1 MNAARRLLKEHGGS
15 RTGLFQPPFRVVLRM
30 TSLSRL
36 KGSSMLLSPKQGRLS
51 AVVTSSKCMRMV
63 VLGLLVGISS
73 FRPSEVSAQGST
85 DAPQVIDAP
94 RVILGS
100 VPFSLDLQGAAGA
113 PVEYEVRDAQ
123 GTVLGSGSV
132 GVGGTATVSGL
143 VVSGRNGLPL
153 TVRLGQV
160 TEEVSRPFAPGWFSL
175 APPVITILLG
185 LVFKEVITALLA
197 GVWLGALAVAG
208 YNPLSAL
215 WRTIDLYAVPAVADT
230 DGGHTQIL
238 VFSLLLG
245 GLVGIV
251 SRNGGTQGIV
261 DAVSPF
267 ASTSRRG
274 KVATWV
280 AGMAIFFDDYA
291 NTLIVG
297 NTMRPITDRL
307 KISREKLAYIVD
319 STAAPVAALV
329 PISTW
334 VGYEISLIADGMAV
348 AAQQPGTDPA
358 LVAALTS
365 ISPLAV
371 FISTIPYRFYV
382 LLALAFVLITSL
394 MDRDFGPMAKAE
406 RRAAS
411 GGGGHRPG
419 AQLAVDTTDP
429 HMTPPDGVTPRWYNA
444 AGPIITV
451 ILVVLGGL
459 YTSGRASA
467 GADASL
473 IDIFGAADPFVTLLW
488 GSMAGCIVG
497 IVLSV
502 AQRILTVQESLNA
515 WVAGMKAMLLAMV
528 ILTLAWSLGQVTEDL
543 GTAQY
548 VAQVMNDA
556 VPLEV
561 IPVLVFLTSAAMAFA
576 TGTSWATMA
585 IMIPLVIPLT
595 VTLGGAE
602 GFGAGGEYSIL
613 LGAISSALAGAIF
626 GDHCSP
632 ISDTTVLSSTAAAC
646 DHVDHVRTQLPYA
659 VVVALLA
666 MVVGDVGT
674 ALGLPV
680 WVALFGSVAILAGG
694 LKLFGTSP
702 REESGAQIS

>member
-1 MNAARRLLKEHGGS
+1 
-15 RTGLFQPPFRVVLRM
+15 
-30 TSLSRL
+30 
-36 KGSSMLLSPKQGRLS
+36 MLLSPKNACRCA
-51 AVVTSSKCMRMV
+51 AVAALIWSLHPPG
-63 VLGLLVGISS
+63 VL
-73 FRPSEVSAQGST
+73 AQESP
-85 DAPQVIDAP
+85 DAPQVINAP
-94 RVILGS
+94 RVILGG
-100 VPFSLDLQGAAGA
+100 VPFTLELQGDAGA
-113 PVEYEVRDAQ
+113 ALAYEVRDAQ

-132 GVGGTATVSGL
+132 GAGRTASVSGV
-143 VVSGRNGLPL
+143 VVSTRSGLPL
-153 TVRLGQV
+153 AVRLGQV
-160 TEEVSRPFAPGWFSL
+160 SEELSRPFAPGWFSL
-175 APPVITILLG
+175 APPVVAILLA
-185 LVFKEVITALLA
+185 LVFKEVIAALLA
-197 GVWLGALAVAG
+197 GVWLGSLAVAG
-208 YNPLSAL
+208 YNPLSAV
-215 WRTIDLYAVPAVADT
+215 WRTIDLYAVAAIADV
-230 DGGHTQIL
+230 DGGHTQII

-251 SRNGGTQGIV
+251 SRNGGTRGIV

-274 KVATWV
+274 KIATWI
-280 AGMAIFFDDYA
+280 AGLAIFFDDYA

-334 VGYEISLIADGMAV
+334 VGYEISLIADGMSI
-348 AAQQPGTDPA
+348 AAQQPGVDPA
-358 LVAALTS
+358 LVATLTS
-365 ISPLAV
+365 ISPFAV
-371 FISTIPYRFYV
+371 FISTIPYRFYA
-382 LLALAFVLITSL
+382 LLALAFVLLTSV
-394 MDRDFGPMAKAE
+394 MNRDFGPMAAAE

-411 GGGGHRPG
+411 GKGVHRGG

-429 HMTPPDGVTPRWYNA
+429 QMTPPEGVTPRWYNA
-444 AGPIITV
+444 AVPIITV

-459 YTSGRASA
+459 YTSGRASV

-473 IDIFGAADPFVTLLW
+473 MDVFGAADPFMTLLW
-488 GSMAGCIVG
+488 GSAAGCIVG
-497 IVLSV
+497 MALSV
-502 AQRILTVQESLNA
+502 VQRILTVQESLNA
-515 WVAGMKAMLLAMV
+515 WLAGMKAMFLAMV

-548 VAQVMNDA
+548 VAQILNDSL
-556 VPLEV
+556 PLEV

-602 GFGAGGEYSIL
+602 GFGVGGEYSIL

-659 VVVALLA
+659 LVVALLA

-680 WVALFGSVAILAGG
+680 WVALILSIAILGAGLWFFGSSV
-694 LKLFGTSP
+694 S
-702 REESGAQIS
+702 EEVQA

>member
-1 MNAARRLLKEHGGS
+1 
-15 RTGLFQPPFRVVLRM
+15 
-30 TSLSRL
+30 
-36 KGSSMLLSPKQGRLS
+36 MLLSPKSARRRVPVLS
-51 AVVTSSKCMRMV
+51 CKCTKILV
-63 VLGLLVGISS
+63 WGLLVAMGGL
-73 FRPSEVSAQGST
+73 RPLGVSAQEAS
-85 DAPQVIDAP
+85 DAARVVNAP
-94 RVILGS
+94 KVILGG
-100 VPFSLDLQGAAGA
+100 VPFSIDIQGDPGTALD
-113 PVEYEVRDAQ
+113 YEVRDAQ
-123 GTVLGSGSV
+123 GTVLGSGAV
-132 GVGGTATVSGL
+132 GVGATATVSGL
-143 VVSGRNGLPL
+143 VVSGRSRLPL
-153 TVRLGQV
+153 TVRIGQV
-160 TEEVSRPFAPGWFSL
+160 SEEVSRPYAPGWFSL
-175 APPVITILLG
+175 APPFIAILLA

-215 WRTIDLYAVPAVADT
+215 WRTIDLYAVPALGDV
-230 DGGHTQIL
+230 DGGHTQIV

-267 ASTSRRG
+267 ASTSKRG
-274 KVATWV
+274 KIATWI
-280 AGMAIFFDDYA
+280 AGLAIFFDDYA

-334 VGYEISLIADGMAV
+334 VGYEISLIADGMSI
-348 AAQQPGTDPA
+348 AARQPGTDPA
-358 LVAALTS
+358 LVATLSS
-365 ISPLAV
+365 ISPFAV
-371 FISTIPYRFYV
+371 FVSTIPYMFYP
-382 LLALAFVLITSL
+382 LLAVSFVFLTSV
-394 MDRDFGPMAKAE
+394 MNRDFGPMAVAE

-411 GGGGHRPG
+411 GGGLNRPG
-419 AQLAVDTTDP
+419 AQVAVDTADP
-429 HMTPPDGVTPRWYNA
+429 EMTPPEGVTPRWYNA
-444 AGPIITV
+444 AVPIITV

-459 YTSGRASA
+459 YTSGRASV

-473 IDIFGAADPFVTLLW
+473 MDIFGAADPFATLLW
-488 GSMAGCIVG
+488 GSAAGCIVA
-497 IVLSV
+497 IVLSI

-548 VAQVMNDA
+548 VAQIISDA
-556 VPLEV
+556 LPLEV

-585 IMIPLVIPLT
+585 IMLPLVIPLT
-595 VTLGGAE
+595 VALGGAE
-602 GFGAGGEYSIL
+602 GFGVGGEYSIL
-613 LGAISSALAGAIF
+613 LGSISSVLAGAIF

-646 DHVDHVRTQLPYA
+646 DHVDHVKTQLPYA
-659 VVVALLA
+659 LVVALVA
-666 MVVGDVGT
+666 MVVGDLGT

-680 WVALFGSVAILAGG
+680 WVALLGSIAILAGG
-694 LKLFGTSP
+694 LKLWGRPVSD
-702 REESGAQIS
+702 

>member
-1 MNAARRLLKEHGGS
+1 
-15 RTGLFQPPFRVVLRM
+15 
-30 TSLSRL
+30 
-36 KGSSMLLSPKQGRLS
+36 MLQGPKHGRLC
-51 AVVTSSKCMRMV
+51 AVVIRCKCMQMA
-63 VLGLLVGISS
+63 VLGLLIGISGL
-73 FRPSEVSAQGST
+73 RPSPASAQGSPE
-85 DAPQVIDAP
+85 APQVIGAP
-94 RVILGS
+94 RVILGG
-100 VPFSLDLQGAAGA
+100 VPFSLDLQGSAVAAVA
-113 PVEYEVRDAQ
+113 YDVRDAQ
-123 GTVLGSGSV
+123 GMVLGSGSV
-132 GVGGTATVSGL
+132 GVGGTATVSDL
-143 VVSGRNGLPL
+143 VVSGRNRLPL
-153 TVRLGQV
+153 TIRLGQV
-160 TEEVSRPFAPGWFSL
+160 SEELSRPYAPGWFSL
-175 APPVITILLG
+175 APPVVAILLA
-185 LVFKEVITALLA
+185 LVFKEVITALMA

-215 WRTIDLYAVPAVADT
+215 WRTIDLYAVPALGDVE
-230 DGGHTQIL
+230 GGHTQIV

-274 KVATWV
+274 KIATWA
-280 AGMAIFFDDYA
+280 AGLAIFFDDYA

-334 VGYEISLIADGMAV
+334 VGYEISLIADGMAI
-348 AAQQPGTDPA
+348 AAQQTGTDPA
-358 LVAALTS
+358 LVATLTS
-365 ISPLAV
+365 VSPFAV
-371 FISTIPYRFYV
+371 FISTIPYRFYA
-382 LLALAFVLITSL
+382 LLALAFVFLTSV
-394 MDRDFGPMAKAE
+394 MDRDFGAMARAE

-411 GGGGHRPG
+411 GGGVYRAG
-419 AQLAVDTTDP
+419 AQLSMDTTDP
-429 HMTPPDGVTPRWYNA
+429 HVTPPEGVTPRWYNA
-444 AGPIITV
+444 AVPIITV

-473 IDIFGAADPFVTLLW
+473 MDVFGAADPFATLLW

-497 IVLSV
+497 IGLSV
-502 AQRILTVQESLNA
+502 IQRILSVQESLNA
-515 WVAGMKAMLLAMV
+515 LVAGMKSMFLAMI

-548 VAQVMNDA
+548 LAQILSDA
-556 VPLEV
+556 VPLEA

-585 IMIPLVIPLT
+585 IVIPLVIPLT

-674 ALGLPV
+674 ALGLSV
-680 WVALFGSVAILAGG
+680 WVALVASIAILAGG
-694 LKLFGTSP
+694 LKLFGTSL
-702 REESGAQIS
+702 RGESGA

>member
-1 MNAARRLLKEHGGS
+1 
-15 RTGLFQPPFRVVLRM
+15 
-30 TSLSRL
+30 
-36 KGSSMLLSPKQGRLS
+36 MLQSPKHGRLC
-51 AVVTSSKCMRMV
+51 AVVIRCKCMQMA
-63 VLGLLVGISS
+63 VLGLLIGISGL
-73 FRPSEVSAQGST
+73 RPSPASAQGSPE
-85 DAPQVIDAP
+85 APQVIGAP
-94 RVILGS
+94 RVILGG
-100 VPFSLDLQGAAGA
+100 VPFSLDLQGSADAAVA
-113 PVEYEVRDAQ
+113 YDVRDAQ
-123 GTVLGSGSV
+123 GMVLGSGSV

-143 VVSGRNGLPL
+143 VVSGRNRLPL
-153 TVRLGQV
+153 TIRLGQV
-160 TEEVSRPFAPGWFSL
+160 SEELSRPYAPGWFSL
-175 APPVITILLG
+175 APPVVAILLA

-197 GVWLGALAVAG
+197 GVFLGALAVAG

-215 WRTIDLYAVPAVADT
+215 WRTIDLYAVPALGDVE
-230 DGGHTQIL
+230 GGHTQIV
-238 VFSLLLG
+238 VFSFLLG

-280 AGMAIFFDDYA
+280 AGLAIFFDDYA

-334 VGYEISLIADGMAV
+334 VGYEISLIADGMSI
-348 AAQQPGTDPA
+348 AAQQTGTDPA
-358 LVAALTS
+358 LVATLTS
-365 ISPLAV
+365 ISPFAV
-371 FISTIPYRFYV
+371 FISTIPYRFYA
-382 LLALAFVLITSL
+382 LLALAFVFLTSV
-394 MDRDFGPMAKAE
+394 MDRDFGAMARAE

-411 GGGGHRPG
+411 GGGVYRAG
-419 AQLAVDTTDP
+419 AQLSMDTKDP
-429 HMTPPDGVTPRWYNA
+429 HVTPPEGVTPRWYNA
-444 AGPIITV
+444 AVPIITV

-473 IDIFGAADPFVTLLW
+473 MDVFGAADPFATLLW

-497 IVLSV
+497 IALSV
-502 AQRILTVQESLNA
+502 MQRILSVQESLNA
-515 WVAGMKAMLLAMV
+515 WVAGMKSMFLAMIV
-528 ILTLAWSLGQVTEDL
+528 LTLAWSLGQVTEDL

-548 VAQVMNDA
+548 LAQILSDA

-561 IPVLVFLTSAAMAFA
+561 IPLAVFLTSAAMAFA

-585 IMIPLVIPLT
+585 IVIPLVIPLT

-674 ALGLPV
+674 ALGLSV
-680 WVALFGSVAILAGG
+680 WVALVASIVILAGG
-694 LKLFGTSP
+694 LKLFGTSL
-702 REESGAQIS
+702 RGESGA

>member
-1 MNAARRLLKEHGGS
+1 
-15 RTGLFQPPFRVVLRM
+15 
-30 TSLSRL
+30 
-36 KGSSMLLSPKQGRLS
+36 MLLSSENGHGCA
-51 AVVTSSKCMRMV
+51 AVTPRKYMQMAI
-63 VLGLLVGISS
+63 LGLLMGSS
-73 FRPSEVSAQGST
+73 ILRPSQVSAQAST
-85 DAPQVIDAP
+85 DAAQVMDAP
-94 RVILGS
+94 KVILGG
-100 VPFSLDLQGAAGA
+100 VPFSLDLQGNADVA
-113 PVEYEVRDAQ
+113 VDYEVQDAQ
-123 GTVLGSGSV
+123 GTVLGSGSL
-132 GVGGTATVSGL
+132 GVAGTASVSGL
-143 VVSGRNGLPL
+143 VVSSRNQLPL
-153 TVRLGQV
+153 TVQLGQV
-160 TEEVSRPFAPGWFSL
+160 SQEVSRPFAPGWFSL
-175 APPVITILLG
+175 APPLVAILLA
-185 LVFKEVITALLA
+185 LLFKEVITALLA

-215 WRTIDLYAVPAVADT
+215 WRTIDLYAVPAIADT

-274 KVATWV
+274 KIATWV
-280 AGMAIFFDDYA
+280 AGLAIFFDDYA

-334 VGYEISLIADGMAV
+334 VGYEISLIADGMAI
-348 AAQQPGTDPA
+348 AAQQPGTDAA
-358 LVAALTS
+358 LVATLTS

-371 FISTIPYRFYV
+371 FISTIPYRFYA
-382 LLALAFVLITSL
+382 LLAIAFVFLTSV
-394 MDRDFGPMAKAE
+394 MDKDFGPMARAE

-411 GGGGHRPG
+411 GQGVSRAG
-419 AQLAVDTTDP
+419 AQVAVDTTDR
-429 HMTPPDGVTPRWYNA
+429 HMTPPDEVTPRWHNA
-444 AGPIITV
+444 AVPILTV
-451 ILVVLGGL
+451 ILVVVGGL
-459 YTSGRASA
+459 YASGRASV

-473 IDIFGAADPFVTLLW
+473 MDIFGAADPFVTLLW

-497 IVLSV
+497 IALSV
-502 AQRILTVQESLNA
+502 MQRILTVQESLNA
-515 WVAGMKAMLLAMV
+515 WLAGMKAMFLAMV

-548 VAQVMNDA
+548 VAQILSDA
-556 VPLEV
+556 VPIEV

-595 VTLGGAE
+595 VSLGGAE
-602 GFGAGGEYSIL
+602 GFGVGGEYSIL

-646 DHVDHVRTQLPYA
+646 DHVDHVKTQLPYA
-659 VVVALLA
+659 VVVALLG
-666 MVVGDVGT
+666 MLVGDIGT
-674 ALGLPV
+674 AFGLPV
-680 WVALFGSVAILAGG
+680 WVALLGSIAILAGG
-694 LKLFGTSP
+694 LSSTVHPYGRRLERRP
-702 REESGAQIS
+702 RDAYGSVR

>member
-1 MNAARRLLKEHGGS
+1 MLVSSKSARRCAAAAAVIWSLHPLG
-15 RTGLFQPPFRVVLRM
+15 VLAQD
-30 TSLSRL
+30 
-36 KGSSMLLSPKQGRLS
+36 SPD
-51 AVVTSSKCMRMV
+51 T
-63 VLGLLVGISS
+63 
-73 FRPSEVSAQGST
+73 
-85 DAPQVIDAP
+85 PQVINAP
-94 RVILGS
+94 RVILGG
-100 VPFSLDLQGAAGA
+100 VPFMLELQGDAGVA
-113 PVEYEVRDAQ
+113 LDYEVRDAQ

-132 GVGGTATVSGL
+132 GAGGTATVNGL
-143 VVSGRNGLPL
+143 VVSTRNGLPL
-153 TVRLGQV
+153 TVQLGQV
-160 TEEVSRPFAPGWFSL
+160 SEELSRPFAPGWFSL
-175 APPVITILLG
+175 APPVLAILLA
-185 LVFKEVITALLA
+185 LLFKEVITALLA

-208 YNPLSAL
+208 YNPLSAM
-215 WRTIDLYAVPAVADT
+215 WRTIDLYAVSAIADV
-230 DGGHTQIL
+230 DGGHTQII

-274 KVATWV
+274 KIATWI
-280 AGMAIFFDDYA
+280 AGLAIFFDDYA

-334 VGYEISLIADGMAV
+334 VGYEISLIADGLSI
-348 AAQQPGTDPA
+348 AAQQPGLDPA
-358 LVAALTS
+358 LVATLTS
-365 ISPLAV
+365 ISPFAV
-371 FISTIPYRFYV
+371 FISTIPYRFYA
-382 LLALAFVLITSL
+382 LLALAFVLLTSV
-394 MDRDFGPMAKAE
+394 MNRDFGPMAAAE

-411 GGGGHRPG
+411 GGGVNRPG

-429 HMTPPDGVTPRWYNA
+429 QMTPPEGVTPRWYNA
-444 AGPIITV
+444 AVPIITV

-459 YTSGRASA
+459 YVSGRASV

-473 IDIFGAADPFVTLLW
+473 MDIFGAADPFVTLLW
-488 GSMAGCIVG
+488 GSAAGCIVG
-497 IVLSV
+497 IALSV
-502 AQRILTVQESLNA
+502 VQRILTVQEALNA
-515 WVAGMKAMLLAMV
+515 WMAGMKGMFLAIV

-548 VAQVMNDA
+548 VAQVLNDSL
-556 VPLEV
+556 PLQV
-561 IPVLVFLTSAAMAFA
+561 IPVLVFVTSAAMAFA

-602 GFGAGGEYSIL
+602 GFGVAGEYSIL

-646 DHVDHVRTQLPYA
+646 DHVDHVKTQLPYA
-659 VVVALLA
+659 LVVALVA
-666 MVVGDVGT
+666 MVVGDLGT

-680 WVALFGSVAILAGG
+680 WVALLGSIAILAGG
-694 LKLFGTSP
+694 LKLLGTSVE
-702 REESGAQIS
+702 EESEA

>member
-1 MNAARRLLKEHGGS
+1 MLIAIWSLRPLDVWAQEGSEAA
-15 RTGLFQPPFRVVLRM
+15 Q
-30 TSLSRL
+30 
-36 KGSSMLLSPKQGRLS
+36 
-51 AVVTSSKCMRMV
+51 VTS
-63 VLGLLVGISS
+63 
-73 FRPSEVSAQGST
+73 
-85 DAPQVIDAP
+85 APK
-94 RVILGS
+94 VILGG
-100 VPFSLDLQGAAGA
+100 VPFTLELQGDAGA
-113 PVEYEVRDAQ
+113 ALDYEVRDAQ

-132 GVGGTATVSGL
+132 GAGGTARVTGL
-143 VVSGRNGLPL
+143 VVSARSGLPL

-160 TEEVSRPFAPGWFSL
+160 SEELSRPYAPGWFSL
-175 APPVITILLG
+175 APPVLAILLA
-185 LVFKEVITALLA
+185 LIFKEVITALLA

-215 WRTIDLYAVPAVADT
+215 WRTIDLYAVPALGDVE
-230 DGGHTQIL
+230 GGHTQIM

-274 KVATWV
+274 KVATWI
-280 AGMAIFFDDYA
+280 AGLAIFFDDYA

-334 VGYEISLIADGMAV
+334 VGYEISLIADGLSIA
-348 AAQQPGTDPA
+348 AAQPGVDPA
-358 LVAALTS
+358 LAATLTL
-365 ISPLAV
+365 INPFAV
-371 FISTIPYRFYV
+371 FVSTIPYMFYPLLAVSFV
-382 LLALAFVLITSL
+382 LLTSV
-394 MDRDFGPMAKAE
+394 MNRDFGPMAAAE

-411 GGGGHRPG
+411 GEGLSRPG
-419 AQLAVDTTDP
+419 AQLAVDTADP
-429 HMTPPDGVTPRWYNA
+429 HMTPPEGVTPRWYNA
-444 AGPIITV
+444 AVPILTV

-459 YTSGRASA
+459 YTSGRASV

-473 IDIFGAADPFVTLLW
+473 MDIFGAADPFATLLW
-488 GSMAGCIVG
+488 GSAAGCIVG
-497 IVLSV
+497 IALSV

-515 WVAGMKAMLLAMV
+515 WVAGMKAMFLAMI

-548 VAQVMNDA
+548 VAQILSGA
-556 VPLEV
+556 LPLEV

-585 IMIPLVIPLT
+585 IMLPLVIPLT

-602 GFGAGGEYSIL
+602 GFGVGGEYSIL
-613 LGAISSALAGAIF
+613 LGAISSVLAGAIF

-646 DHVDHVRTQLPYA
+646 DHVDHVKTQLPYA
-659 VVVALLA
+659 LVVALVA
-666 MVVGDVGT
+666 MVVGDIGT
-674 ALGLPV
+674 ALGLSV
-680 WVALFGSVAILAGG
+680 WVALILATAILAAG
-694 LKLFGTSP
+694 LWFFGTPVS
-702 REESGAQIS
+702 ETGEA